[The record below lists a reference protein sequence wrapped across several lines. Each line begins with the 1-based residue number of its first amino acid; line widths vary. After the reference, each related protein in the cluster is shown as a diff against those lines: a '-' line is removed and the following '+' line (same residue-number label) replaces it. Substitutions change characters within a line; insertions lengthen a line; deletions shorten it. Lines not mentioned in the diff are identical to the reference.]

1 MLNVDILLA
10 LLCISSFISV
20 IIIIFG
26 ELNNNKDQL
35 SVFLLVC
42 VIVGLLY
49 SIYKKINGKAN
60 RNTNA
65 TSNNKYELTTQ
76 TNTNTNMTSSSSNT
90 NKQSNVDVIN
100 PEFTMDK
107 ILPVKSYNPED
118 CTNDGSCIQE
128 ANEANLYGFHQKKGE
143 SPFKELDKGVVASST
158 CIRCSRPITIENN
171 PPTELFAEN
180 CGCNYCKSEYKK
192 KQKINEM
199 CIYCKS
205 SYIQNSQCFQ
215 AQNLPKSYF
224 GKQ

>member
-107 ILPVKSYNPED
+107 ILPVK
-118 CTNDGSCIQE
+118 
-128 ANEANLYGFHQKKGE
+128 
-143 SPFKELDKGVVASST
+143 
-158 CIRCSRPITIENN
+158 
-171 PPTELFAEN
+171 
-180 CGCNYCKSEYKK
+180 
-192 KQKINEM
+192 
-199 CIYCKS
+199 
-205 SYIQNSQCFQ
+205 
-215 AQNLPKSYF
+215 
-224 GKQ
+224 

>member
-26 ELNNNKDQL
+26 ELNNNRDQL

-65 TSNNKYELTTQ
+65 TSNNKYELTNQ
-76 TNTNTNMTSSSSNT
+76 TNTNMTSSSSNT
-90 NKQSNVDVIN
+90 NKQSNVDVTN

-118 CTNDGSCIQE
+118 CTNDGSCIHF
-128 ANEANLYGFHQKKGE
+128 Y
-143 SPFKELDKGVVASST
+143 S
-158 CIRCSRPITIENN
+158 
-171 PPTELFAEN
+171 
-180 CGCNYCKSEYKK
+180 NY
-192 KQKINEM
+192 NH
-199 CIYCKS
+199 
-205 SYIQNSQCFQ
+205 NFQ
-215 AQNLPKSYF
+215 QIIPLVDYF
-224 GKQ
+224 LL